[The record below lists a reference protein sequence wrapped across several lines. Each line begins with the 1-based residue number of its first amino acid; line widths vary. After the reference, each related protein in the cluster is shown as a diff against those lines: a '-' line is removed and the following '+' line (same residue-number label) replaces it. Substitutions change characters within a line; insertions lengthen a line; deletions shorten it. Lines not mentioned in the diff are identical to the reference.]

1 MSSTIRPAPAGKLT
15 VVEES
20 TEFKGTLTSS
30 CPVDV
35 RGRVEG
41 EINTPALTV
50 SASGAVHGRAKVGAV
65 RSQGEIS
72 GEFEAE
78 SIELAGVVKDNTV
91 IRARTLDVK
100 LASSRGK
107 LQIIFGEC
115 ELAVGDAPTESD
127 HLVEA
132 AALALAA
139 VPAEMVAAAP
149 AEIVAA
155 VPAEIVAAM
164 PAEMA
169 AAVPTEMALA
179 PAPATEA
186 APEAN
191 GIVTAEAPLPALP
204 AAETKAEGEEEE
216 LEVDGNGGKRK
227 RKRKNGQEEA
237 RTGWSHPPS
246 QPPPAS

>member
-1 MSSTIRPAPAGKLT
+1 MSNTIRPAPAGKLT
-15 VVEES
+15 VVEEG

-115 ELAVGDAPTESD
+115 ELAVGDAPTEAD
-127 HLVEA
+127 HVVEPAQVELV
-132 AALALAA
+132 AA

-149 AEIVAA
+149 AEMVAA
-155 VPAEIVAAM
+155 LPVELVAA
-164 PAEMA
+164 PP
-169 AAVPTEMALA
+169 VA
-179 PAPATEA
+179 PEA
-186 APEAN
+186 APEAS
-191 GIVTAEAPLPALP
+191 GVVAAEAPVPAPP
-204 AAETKAEGEEEE
+204 AAEAKATEGEEEE
-216 LEVDGNGGKRK
+216 LEADGNGGKRK

-237 RTGWSHPPS
+237 RSGWSHPPS

>member
-15 VVEES
+15 VVEEG

-139 VPAEMVAAAP
+139 AP
-149 AEIVAA
+149 AELALAA
-155 VPAEIVAAM
+155 

-169 AAVPTEMALA
+169 AAAAVEMPVAMPAEMVAA

-186 APEAN
+186 APEAS
-191 GIVTAEAPLPALP
+191 GVVTAEAPMPAMP
-204 AAETKAEGEEEE
+204 AAEAKAEGEEEE
-216 LEVDGNGGKRK
+216 LEADGSGGKRK